1 MTDQIALQETNLS
14 NNEIADVLGA
24 SSSGGT
30 ATKIPTLAINY
41 DPDFK
46 MGGIYLK
53 YASGS
58 PDNIH
63 ATSDVRFR
71 AFSSHVQWQHWGE
84 SGLIN
89 KSTLVKYKNNRG
101 KQTEAR
107 DQLGGVCCG
116 LPDYDTFWS
125 LTQPERDALSGRDCY
140 RIVRGL
146 VSFTGKSADGTEHVV
161 ENQPVIFKGKGR
173 NYGAFTPEVSN
184 KVPDGKNLWDF
195 ESILSIEQKVNVHK
209 KKYWIMHFDYQLNNQ
224 LVMDQLIEETR
235 DHILELVVGE
245 NRRVEEMYK
254 AATMQAIDE
263 AEQDR
268 IMDEVN
274 TLEADYQVA

>member
-53 YASGS
+53 YASES

-63 ATSDVRFR
+63 ATSEVRFR

-116 LPDYDTFWS
+116 LPDYDTFWA

-146 VSFTGKSADGTEHVV
+146 ISFTGKSADGTEHVV

-195 ESILSIEQKVNVHK
+195 ESILSVEQKINVHK
-209 KKYWIMHFDYQLNNQ
+209 KKYWVMHFDYQLGNQ
-224 LVMDQLIEETR
+224 LVMDQSIEDTR
-235 DHILELVVGE
+235 NHILELVVGE
-245 NRRVEEMYK
+245 NRRVEEKYK
-254 AATMQAIDE
+254 EATMQAIDE

-274 TLEADYQVA
+274 TLEADYQVN